1 VFTGDLSSISRP
13 EATDLVKRYGG
24 CVIDVIFLANVSSYS
39 MIYRRVVGAPS
50 SKTSFVIVGDEPGA
64 SKLEKVKK
72 LGLKTLD
79 EDGFLELIAK
89 SKPQVDKAAQV
100 SAPAPKPA
108 AAIRPDVTVPP
119 VSEKMAGKAKI
130 QPTSSSVATLLSRP
144 TPAPVF
150 VPPPKPMN
158 NNGQLWTDKYKPKN
172 YVEVIGNKALM
183 EKLAKWLREWY
194 VVAYHIVYTT
204 LTHVRTG
211 TLTG

>member
-1 VFTGDLSSISRP
+1 MSDLTHQFKS
-13 EATDLVKRYGG
+13 
-24 CVIDVIFLANVSSYS
+24 
-39 MIYRRVVGAPS
+39 RVVGAPS

-89 SKPQVDKAAQV
+89 SKPQVDKK
-100 SAPAPKPA
+100 APAPAPTPSTA
-108 AAIRPDVTVPP
+108 SRPDVTMPP
-119 VSEKMAGKAKI
+119 VSEKMAGKAKM
-130 QPTSSSVATLLSRP
+130 QTTSTPVATLLSRP

-194 VVAYHIVYTT
+194 FIVCYHISNAN
-204 LTHVRTG
+204 LTFAG